1 MINTLATIDIIDH
14 ALYKRDEG
22 KVEKAKESLKSYRDK
37 LQSEVDEF
45 DKWAE
50 VQSEID
56 TGIELE
62 NESGQ
67 GK

>member
-14 ALYKRDEG
+14 ALYKIDEG